1 MTERA
6 VIIAVGR
13 VAGPERELCERYLRR
28 ARPAVEMIELADGSG
43 SAGEIRR
50 REAAL
55 FRAKLPRDAF
65 VVCLDQ
71 EGAALASATLAASL
85 AQWSGAGR
93 VLAFL
98 IGGAEGLDRS
108 LLDAAHAR
116 LSLGPQTWPHMLAR
130 VMLVEQLYRA
140 RMILAG
146 HPYHRAERPK

>member
-1 MTERA
+1 M

-28 ARPAVEMIELADGSG
+28 MTPAVEMIELADGSG
-43 SAGEIRR
+43 SPGEIRR
-50 REAAL
+50 REAES
-55 FRAKLPRDAF
+55 FRARLPREAF

-71 EGAALASATLAASL
+71 DGEGLASAALAASL
-85 AQWSGAGR
+85 SRWSEAGR
-93 VLAFL
+93 PLAFL
-98 IGGAEGLDRS
+98 IGGAEGVDRP
-108 LLDAAHAR
+108 LLDAAQAR

-130 VMLVEQLYRA
+130 VMLAEQLYRA

>member
-1 MTERA
+1 MAERV

-28 ARPAVEMIELADGSG
+28 VKPAMEMIELADGCG
-43 SAGEIRR
+43 SPGEIRR
-50 REAAL
+50 READA
-55 FRAKLPRDAF
+55 FRSKLPRDAF

-71 EGAALASATLAASL
+71 DGEALPSAAFATAVAR
-85 AQWSGAGR
+85 WSEAGR
-93 VLAFL
+93 PLAFL

-108 LLDAAHAR
+108 LLEVAHAT